1 MEFDLKQIQREWIA
15 GVSEAAFFKIFHTA
29 QARFEAVPEMAR
41 SRGVLLCER
50 DPVAF
55 SAAFFAAV
63 SNRFPVVLANPDW
76 GSREWAAFA
85 GLVAPAIRFGA
96 DRNDRAV
103 LSAADLSVGSGSK
116 GEGSVRLEPGS
127 ILIPTGGSTGGVKLV
142 VHDWGSLAA
151 ACEGVQRF
159 LGGGAIDSCCVLPL
173 YHVSGLMQLLRAYHS
188 GGRIR
193 FDEVDVAGK
202 CLSYVPTQLQRAL
215 ADSERI
221 AELSKARA
229 LFVGGAGLAEGL
241 ADKARALRLPVV
253 PVYGM
258 TETAAMVAAIPNQ
271 DFLTDPRAGA
281 VALGGARFRIEAGGR
296 IRIQSPALFRGY
308 QGQKPVDLC
317 SGYLTDDE
325 GYLDAS
331 GRLHVIGRM
340 DRLINSGGEKID
352 PREVEAAFCQL
363 RGVEEALAVG
373 VPDSEWGQRL
383 TVFYTGRPVEN
394 WKEALK
400 EKLAPY
406 KIPKEAYFRDSLP
419 LDAKGKF
426 LEKG

>member
-1 MEFDLKQIQREWIA
+1 MEFDLKQIQRGWIED
-15 GVSEAAFFKIFHTA
+15 VSEAAFLKIFDAA
-29 QARFEAVPEMAR
+29 QARLEAVPEVAR
-41 SRGVLLCER
+41 SRGALLCER

-63 SNRFPVVLANPDW
+63 SNCFPVVLANPDW

-85 GLVAPAIRFGA
+85 GLVAPAISFGMDLS
-96 DRNDRAV
+96 DRTALEAV
-103 LSAADLSVGSGSK
+103 GSAAATIEANERSAGLAS
-116 GEGSVRLEPGS
+116 GS
-127 ILIPTGGSTGGVKLV
+127 ILIPTGGSTGGVKLA
-142 VHDWGSLAA
+142 VHDWQSLAV
-151 ACEGVQRF
+151 ACEGVQHF
-159 LGGGAIDSCCVLPL
+159 LGGGAIDNCCVLPL

-188 GGRIR
+188 GGCIR
-193 FDEVDVAGK
+193 FGEDDVAGK

-215 ADSERI
+215 ADSKRI

-352 PREVEAAFCQL
+352 PREVETAFCQL
-363 RGVEEALAVG
+363 LGPEEALAIG
-373 VPDSEWGQRL
+373 VPDTEWGQRL
-383 TVFYTGRPVEN
+383 VVFYTGRPVEN
-394 WKEALK
+394 WREALK
-400 EKLAPY
+400 AKLAPY
-406 KIPKEAYFRDSLP
+406 KIPKEVHFRGSLP

-426 LEKG
+426 LVKE

>member
-1 MEFDLKQIQREWIA
+1 MEFDLKQIQREWIE
-15 GVSEAAFFKIFHTA
+15 GVSEAAFLKIFDATR
-29 QARFEAVPEMAR
+29 ARLEAAPEVAR
-41 SRGVLLCER
+41 SRGLLLCER

-55 SAAFFAAV
+55 SATFFAAV
-63 SNRFPVVLANPDW
+63 SIRFPVVLANPDW
-76 GSREWAAFA
+76 GAREWAAFA
-85 GLVAPAIRFGA
+85 GLVTPAIRVGA
-96 DRNDRAV
+96 GRNDRAV
-103 LSAADLSVGSGSK
+103 LSAADSAVGSGSRS
-116 GEGSVRLEPGS
+116 ERSVRLEPGS
-127 ILIPTGGSTGGVKLV
+127 ILIPTGGTTGGVKLA
-142 VHDWGSLAA
+142 VHDWRSLAA

-193 FDEVDVAGK
+193 FDVDDMAGK
-202 CLSYVPTQLQRAL
+202 CLSYVPTQLHRAL
-215 ADSERI
+215 ADPKRI

-229 LFVGGAGLAEGL
+229 LFVGGAGLVEGL

-258 TETAAMVAAIPNQ
+258 TETAAMVAAIPSQ
-271 DFLTDPRAGA
+271 DFLTDPGAGA
-281 VALGGARFRIEAGGR
+281 IALGGARFWIETGGR

-308 QGQKPVDLC
+308 QGQKAVDL
-317 SGYLTDDE
+317 SGGYLTDDE

-331 GRLHVIGRM
+331 ERLHVIGRI
-340 DRLINSGGEKID
+340 DRLMNSGGEKID

-383 TVFYTGRPVEN
+383 SVFYTGRPVKN

-400 EKLAPY
+400 KKLAPH
-406 KIPKEAYFRDSLP
+406 KIPKEAHFRNALP
-419 LDAKGKF
+419 LEAKVKF
-426 LEKG
+426 LENR